1 MTGAQ
6 IKTFAD
12 ALVQDTMPDTF
23 FIGAVNTAKDAL
35 EGERAWEHL
44 KKLSSSTS
52 ASSGT
57 DTSSKT
63 LPTDLVEPLRL
74 SVGTQDEE
82 LSLVSQGDSRILRSA
97 NGFYYIDWANGLFYL
112 TGATGGGTIYL
123 LYKRSTDDIASGTS
137 PAWPTALAN
146 TVGRYLAYD
155 VAKAWFY
162 ADQGEKE
169 LSWSPEMAAEANRLR
184 QQLVAWDERLKAKS
198 ANNTPV
204 PQMDL

>member
-6 IKTFAD
+6 IKALAD
-12 ALVQDTMPDTF
+12 ALVQDTMPDAF
-23 FIGAVNTAKDAL
+23 FIGAVNASKDAL

-44 KKLSSSTS
+44 KKLNSSTT

-63 LPTDLVEPLRL
+63 LPTDLIEPLRL
-74 SVGTQDEE
+74 TVGTADEE
-82 LSLVSQGDSRILRSA
+82 LSLVSQGDSRILRSES
-97 NGFYYIDWANGLFYL
+97 GFWYIDWANGLFYL

-146 TVGRYLAYD
+146 TVGRYFAYD
-155 VAKAWFY
+155 VAKQWFY
-162 ADQGEKE
+162 QDQGEKE
-169 LSWSPEMAAEANRLR
+169 FSWSPEMASEARRLKE
-184 QQLVAWDERLKAKS
+184 QLITWDEKLKARH
-198 ANNTPV
+198 AAVTPV
-204 PQMDL
+204 HQMEL